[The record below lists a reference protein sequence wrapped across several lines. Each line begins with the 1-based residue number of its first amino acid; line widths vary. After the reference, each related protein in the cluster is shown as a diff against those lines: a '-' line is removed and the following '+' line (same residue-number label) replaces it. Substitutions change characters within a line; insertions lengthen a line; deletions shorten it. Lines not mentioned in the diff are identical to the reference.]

1 MSGQKKYVYISFHL
15 SPHIQLSL
23 ICETKNM
30 DAYNKIL
37 NEYEN
42 RLKNFQYGYV
52 TTVPDIEVNDTFPSK
67 PPAQYQSLFDCRLQ
81 LLLHEDVTI
90 GSGETKSISTCCII
104 MPNHGWVLSTLSN
117 PSLNLIFQE
126 QYVRNI
132 QERVRLCVTIT
143 NIENASKYLPRGIC
157 VGYLLMK

>member
-1 MSGQKKYVYISFHL
+1 MDVY
-15 SPHIQLSL
+15 
-23 ICETKNM
+23 NM
-30 DAYNKIL
+30 IW

-42 RLKNFQYGYV
+42 RLKNMQYGYE
-52 TTVPDIEVNDTFPSK
+52 TTMSDIEVNETFPSK

-90 GSGETKSISTCCII
+90 GSGETKSVSTCCII
-104 MPNHGWVLSTLSN
+104 IPNHGWVLSTLSN

-126 QYVRNI
+126 QYVRNNH
-132 QERVRLCVTIT
+132 ERVRLYVMIT
-143 NIENASKYLPRGIC
+143 NIENESKFLPRGIC